1 MAELAAKAEQKPK
14 ERATAKPVGSNSRAS
29 QVGHIAAYIVL
40 LIGALAFLFPFY
52 YMVIGSV
59 SPSNEVGRILPSSLE
74 LANWRYMTSRIPIGR
89 NLLNSGIYAGGVIL
103 STLIIG
109 SLTGYA
115 LARLTFYGRDFLFN
129 IILLTLMVP
138 FQLTMIPLY
147 IMIVNFGW
155 VQPGPKIFL
164 GLIVPGAVN
173 ATAILIFR
181 QFFLQLPQDLFDAA
195 RIDGAG
201 DLSILWQIALP
212 LSAPAFLITGLLT
225 FIGPWNEFLWP
236 LLVTRDVNWMPLAES
251 VALFGVGGQAGG
263 AASEWGTITSAATIL
278 AVPAV
283 LIFIVFQRYFV
294 QGIATTGLK
303 E

>member
-1 MAELAAKAEQKPK
+1 MSEHMLTPPQGAPEGGGP
-14 ERATAKPVGSNSRAS
+14 RAS
-29 QVGHIAAYIVL
+29 KRSKAAQALAYVAL
-40 LIGALAFLFPFY
+40 ALGAIAFLFPFY

-59 SPSNEVGRILPSSLE
+59 SPANEVGRLVPSRID
-74 LANWRYMTSRIPIGR
+74 LANWDYMLSRIPVAR
-89 NLLNSGIYAGGVIL
+89 NLLNSLVYAGGVIV
-103 STLIIG
+103 STLIVG

-115 LARLTFYGRDFLFN
+115 LARLSFPGRNLIFN
-129 IILLTLMVP
+129 VILLTLMVP

-147 IMIVNFGW
+147 IMVVNFGW
-155 VQPGPKIFL
+155 TQPGPQIYL

-173 ATAILIFR
+173 ATAILVFR
-181 QFFLQLPQDLFDAA
+181 QFFMQLPQDLFDAA
-195 RIDGAG
+195 RVDGDSDFG
-201 DLSILWQIALP
+201 ILWRIALP

-236 LLVTRDVNWMPLAES
+236 LLVTRDINWMPLAES

-263 AASEWGTITSAATIL
+263 AASEWGTITAAATTL
-278 AVPAV
+278 AIPAV
-283 LIFIVFQRYFV
+283 ALFIVFQRYFV